1 MRIAYVTH
9 ARLPSSAANAV
20 QTLKMAHALAE
31 AGHDVVLFSRPGE
44 AVDVQAAFAVGPNF
58 VHEAIAASG
67 PRGARTGRWLAV
79 LRRRIASFAP
89 DVVYSRDILA
99 LCAVGG
105 DAKLCFEAHWSPRHS
120 PVLRAALVALSV
132 RRSFVRIVAISAAL
146 RREMIDLLPSFPAE
160 NIVVVPSAADDP
172 HEGQG
177 PERPNSQHRLQVG
190 YAGQLYSGKGAELF
204 APIARAMPDVDF
216 RVVGGEQKDV
226 ERWAKGAPKNLQF
239 HGYRPHS
246 QVANFLGELDVVLAP
261 YQAAVSVSGGAEVSQ
276 WMSPLKI
283 YEYMA
288 MGKAIVVSD
297 LPVLRECLTNNKD
310 ALLVDASDVG
320 AWCRAIDR
328 LRSPIL
334 RADLGAAARAAF
346 LRAHTWPQRA
356 QAVVQDLPARR
367 GMRSVVAGM
376 LRGRP

>member
-1 MRIAYVTH
+1 
-9 ARLPSSAANAV
+9 
-20 QTLKMAHALAE
+20 
-31 AGHDVVLFSRPGE
+31 
-44 AVDVQAAFAVGPNF
+44 
-58 VHEAIAASG
+58 
-67 PRGARTGRWLAV
+67 
-79 LRRRIASFAP
+79 
-89 DVVYSRDILA
+89 
-99 LCAVGG
+99 
-105 DAKLCFEAHWSPRHS
+105 
-120 PVLRAALVALSV
+120 
-132 RRSFVRIVAISAAL
+132 
-146 RREMIDLLPSFPAE
+146 
-160 NIVVVPSAADDP
+160 
-172 HEGQG
+172 
-177 PERPNSQHRLQVG
+177 
-190 YAGQLYSGKGAELF
+190 
-204 APIARAMPDVDF
+204 
-216 RVVGGEQKDV
+216 
-226 ERWAKGAPKNLQF
+226 
-239 HGYRPHS
+239 
-246 QVANFLGELDVVLAP
+246 
-261 YQAAVSVSGGAEVSQ
+261 
-276 WMSPLKI
+276 MSPLKI